1 MSIGKQSII
10 TSAILSLLLSSLLSF
25 GTRADSVSIGV
36 GAPPQ
41 NDPAAAL
48 TRGRTLLRQGR
59 ADQALGY
66 LEAALNLYTQTNN
79 SRGIAA
85 TEDGFGDLYLIQG
98 QYKVALDHYQKAYQA
113 FVTARGED
121 EKSQGAANA
130 VAGRAGSTAGAA
142 AETASSLSDNGFNAN
157 LMLAKIGDTNYRL
170 GRISEA
176 GSAYLMMSVKKPET
190 VAQKTKSR
198 FGFPSITSITSG
210 RPSVSAP
217 TTSGAGG
224 LLEIKKELD
233 GYRAAIVFMTYELG
247 TGRIAFANNEMETA
261 RKHFQNAL
269 DARNASL

>member
-79 SRGIAA
+79 SRGMAA

-113 FVTARGED
+113 FVTGRGQD
-121 EKSQGAANA
+121 EKSQ
-130 VAGRAGSTAGAA
+130 AA
-142 AETASSLSDNGFNAN
+142 AGKGGERG
-157 LMLAKIGDTNYRL
+157 G
-170 GRISEA
+170 
-176 GSAYLMMSVKKPET
+176 
-190 VAQKTKSR
+190 QKNTQ
-198 FGFPSITSITSG
+198 P
-210 RPSVSAP
+210 P
-217 TTSGAGG
+217 
-224 LLEIKKELD
+224 D
-233 GYRAAIVFMTYELG
+233 
-247 TGRIAFANNEMETA
+247 
-261 RKHFQNAL
+261 
-269 DARNASL
+269 